1 MCEPVTYVKTPFS
14 LAASV
19 KGQLVGYMLAHGWQ
33 RNAPPPLGTP
43 LEEVGFAEILF
54 IHDLAVETTGQGL
67 GIRRRLV
74 DHASDPAVQDGLK
87 SAELVAVE
95 GAAGFWKTMGFAAL
109 DATPEITAKL
119 AD

>member
-1 MCEPVTYVKTPFS
+1 MCEPVTYVKTPVS

-87 SAELVAVE
+87 SAERVAVE